1 MIQKSTPY
9 DVIIRRN
16 YDPVN
21 VKCLLLEHTALEKK
35 IITPVYYDK
44 IKTSVV
50 VFETLRQG
58 PRHAGFSAGGL
69 KAV

>member
-35 IITPVYYDK
+35 KSLRLFIM
-44 IKTSVV
+44 IK
-50 VFETLRQG
+50 
-58 PRHAGFSAGGL
+58 
-69 KAV
+69 

>member
-35 IITPVYYDK
+35 SLRLFIM
-44 IKTSVV
+44 IK
-50 VFETLRQG
+50 
-58 PRHAGFSAGGL
+58 
-69 KAV
+69 